1 MPSNARLSRRP
12 IEQIAYFVPDI
23 EEAAR
28 RHSVIFGSGPF
39 YTMPKAW
46 TAGLYRG
53 KPIEFETAGA
63 FGQWGSIMI
72 EFFSQ
77 SDGDASVLSEL
88 HRTEGQGIHHVALIV
103 DDLDKE
109 IERLASEGFPLT
121 FSGESKRIPGFRYAF
136 VDATS
141 MLGHFLELY
150 EPLPRLIQ
158 IFDHVRRGALDFD
171 GTDVVRPLEIRP

>member
-1 MPSNARLSRRP
+1 MPPSVKFNRRP

-28 RHSVIFGSGPF
+28 RHSSLFGSGPF
-39 YTMPKAW
+39 YTLPKAW

-53 KPIEFETAGA
+53 VPVEFETAGA

-77 SDGDASVLSEL
+77 SAGDISVLSEL
-88 HRTEGQGIHHVALIV
+88 HSGGGQGFHHVALIV
-103 DDLDKE
+103 DDLDVE
-109 IERLASEGFPLT
+109 IERLGQEGLPLA

-136 VDATS
+136 VDATA

-158 IFDHVRRGALDFD
+158 IFDHVRRGSLDFD
-171 GTDVVRPLEIRP
+171 GTDVVRPLQIRS